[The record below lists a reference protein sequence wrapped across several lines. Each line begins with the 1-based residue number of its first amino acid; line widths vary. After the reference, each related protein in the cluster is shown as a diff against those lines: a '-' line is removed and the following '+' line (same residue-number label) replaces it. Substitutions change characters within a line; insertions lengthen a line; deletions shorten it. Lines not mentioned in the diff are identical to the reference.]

1 MVSHNNK
8 SAVALGNFINWH
20 INFQILKNRN
30 KKRLSIVAV
39 TNHIMG
45 ELNWLLKAKPGSK
58 VALEADFLGVSH
70 NPRPPEN

>member
-1 MVSHNNK
+1 MHDNK

-20 INFQILKNRN
+20 IINFQILKNRN